1 MPLIIELLHFIPAN
15 QVGTTW
21 IRGGVIS
28 LYSAEMLNS
37 LNSYNVIGGLLR
49 IAPHVKIAAHIPG
62 RIRLRISVSG
72 VKTVQKVDMEITA
85 GSIPGI
91 RNMRINPFARS
102 AIIEYDREQ
111 LPYDLWESLGQV
123 RNRPELAPEV
133 GEKLHSLFKRWMGG

>member
-1 MPLIIELLHFIPAN
+1 
-15 QVGTTW
+15 
-21 IRGGVIS
+21 
-28 LYSAEMLNS
+28 MLNS